1 MISPILV
8 VLLKIWLTT
17 MLKMDHFVQQN
28 NEIGDIVIWR
38 QGGESIYSY
47 VQFMRRILCDQTKT
61 LELHLEGNGGF

>member
-1 MISPILV
+1 
-8 VLLKIWLTT
+8 
-17 MLKMDHFVQQN
+17 MLKMDYFAQQN

-47 VQFMRRILCDQTKT
+47 VQFMRRILCDQNKT